1 MYLAMYIVMKLFS
14 WEIDFTHISSMY
26 IYCLVAEIVGV
37 LSYYFLEQPINR
49 FVKKH
54 FESNRQIYQRIDSHG
69 IIVLERSGTFQHY
82 SCLGG
87 TCSDINRAEA
97 SGTAAGMGSRNSRL
111 QE

>member
-1 MYLAMYIVMKLFS
+1 MVKMAGKDLRSRCMEEGNTKL
-14 WEIDFTHISSMY
+14 
-26 IYCLVAEIVGV
+26 
-37 LSYYFLEQPINR
+37 LSEC
-49 FVKKH
+49 
-54 FESNRQIYQRIDSHG
+54 NRQIYQRIDSHG

-97 SGTAAGMGSRNSRL
+97 PGTAAGMGSRNSRL